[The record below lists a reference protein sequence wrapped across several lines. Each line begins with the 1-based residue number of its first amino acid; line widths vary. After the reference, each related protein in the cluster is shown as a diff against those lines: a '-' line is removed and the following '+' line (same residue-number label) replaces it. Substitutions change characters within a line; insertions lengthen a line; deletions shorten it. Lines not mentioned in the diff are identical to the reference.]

1 MIKIELL
8 VVPIHSTMYILII
21 VPQNDIQYA
30 GMMFHEK
37 KAATSWTS
45 TYTVV
50 RNLDVLEQVYLF

>member
-1 MIKIELL
+1 MIKIELF
-8 VVPIHSTMYILII
+8 VPIHSTMYILII
-21 VPQNDIQYA
+21 ALQNDIQYT

-50 RNLDVLEQVYLF
+50 RDLRVLEQV